1 MSNDLII
8 PQANQI
14 NRLKSWFRHCAA
26 CEECPKKMRMLKKVI
41 YLIFLL
47 FVATATFAQN
57 NNVPFYNDI
66 LAFKRQ
72 DSINF
77 PPRGAILFI
86 GSSSFTM
93 WKDVQNQFPG
103 FTIVNRGFGG
113 SSLTDQIRFA
123 NDIVFPY
130 RPKQIVIY
138 CGEND
143 LAGNDTVS
151 GQTVF
156 HRFQFLFEMIR
167 QKLPN
172 VPIVFISLKPS
183 PSRAH
188 LFPKMKLANSLIKD
202 WISKQKSAVF
212 VDVYSLMLLPNG
224 KPMPEVFLSDSLHMN
239 PKGYAIWQKAIR
251 PYLLPPD
258 PLKGKQ

>member
-1 MSNDLII
+1 
-8 PQANQI
+8 
-14 NRLKSWFRHCAA
+14 
-26 CEECPKKMRMLKKVI
+26 MLKKVI
-41 YLIFLL
+41 YSIFVL
-47 FVATATFAQN
+47 FATLSVLAQN
-57 NNVPFYNDI
+57 NNAPFYNDV
-66 LAFKRQ
+66 LAFKKQ
-72 DSINF
+72 DSVKA
-77 PPRGAILFI
+77 PPKNAILFI

-93 WKDVQNQFPG
+93 WKNVQNDFPG
-103 FTIVNRGFGG
+103 YTIINRGFGG
-113 SSLTDQIRFA
+113 SSLTDQIRFV

-130 RPKQIVIY
+130 QPKQIVIY

-188 LFPKMKLANSLIKD
+188 LLQKMKVANTLIKD
-202 WISKQKSAVF
+202 WLAIQKRAVF
-212 VDVYSLMLLPNG
+212 VDVYSLMLLRNG
-224 KPMPEVFLSDSLHMN
+224 RPMPDVFLGDSLHMN

-251 PYLLPPD
+251 PYLLR
-258 PLKGKQ
+258 

>member
-1 MSNDLII
+1 
-8 PQANQI
+8 
-14 NRLKSWFRHCAA
+14 
-26 CEECPKKMRMLKKVI
+26 MLKKII
-41 YLIFLL
+41 YSIFLQVL
-47 FVATATFAQN
+47 VTATFAQN

-66 LAFKRQ
+66 IAFRKQ
-72 DSINF
+72 DSIQA

-93 WKDVQNQFPG
+93 WTDVQKSFPG
-103 FTIVNRGFGG
+103 YTIINRGFGG

-123 NDIVFPY
+123 NEIVFPY
-130 RPKQIVIY
+130 QPKQIVIY

-151 GQTVF
+151 GQTVLN
-156 HRFQFLFEMIR
+156 RFKFLFEMIR
-167 QKLPN
+167 EKLPN

-188 LFPKMKLANSLIKD
+188 LFPKMKVANSLIRE
-202 WISKQKSAVF
+202 WLSKQKNTAF
-212 VDVYSLMLLPNG
+212 VDVYSLMLMSDG
-224 KPMPEVFLSDSLHMN
+224 KPMPDIFLSDSLHMN

-251 PYLLPPD
+251 PYLL
-258 PLKGKQ
+258 K